1 MTFTESAL
9 VYIGVLL
16 FFYVVVTYIVAM
28 VTVHDLFD
36 EDINTFKE
44 YARAT
49 GFILFAPVTVP
60 YMLISMR
67 KEHEPQ

>member
-9 VYIGVLL
+9 VYMGVLL

-28 VTVHDLFD
+28 VTVSSLIGD
-36 EDINTFKE
+36 DISTFKE
-44 YARAT
+44 YAKAT

-60 YMLISMR
+60 YTLISMR